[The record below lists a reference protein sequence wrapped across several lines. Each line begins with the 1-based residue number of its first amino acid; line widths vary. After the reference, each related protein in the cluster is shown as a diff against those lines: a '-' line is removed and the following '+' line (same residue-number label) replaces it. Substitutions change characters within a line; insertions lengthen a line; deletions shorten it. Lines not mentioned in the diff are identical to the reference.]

1 MSMRLAGAIF
11 VAIHGLGHIV
21 WFFSTWM
28 PVVLGKE
35 GRDMLDAN
43 REGFRVDPKGPAG
56 KVVGLLSLAVIAG
69 FGTTAWG
76 IWTEASWWPPLLI
89 GSAVASLLV
98 IFGMWNPIKAPGPV
112 SISFR
117 ALLADIGLVAA
128 TLMPWGDRILGAH

>member
-1 MSMRLAGAIF
+1 MRLAAAIF

-28 PVVLGKE
+28 PVALGTE
-35 GRDMLDAN
+35 GRAMLDPH
-43 REGFRVDPKGPAG
+43 REGFLVEPKGPGG
-56 KVVGLLSLAVIAG
+56 KAVGILSLAVIAG
-69 FGTTAWG
+69 FSATAWG

-112 SISFR
+112 PISIR
-117 ALLADIGLVAA
+117 ALLANIGLAAA